1 MAELEGPEFG
11 KADFV
16 LLDEVTMEQFLEN
29 LRRRFSQGRIY
40 TYIGEVVVAVNP
52 YRTLEL
58 YGPPAVERY
67 RGRELYERPPH
78 LFALADAA
86 YKAMKRR
93 AKDTCIVISGR
104 WTVAVGGGCVW
115 GTLGWAPLA
124 QSLPSFARRERG
136 GQDGGQQIHHAVHR
150 RHHQPHPTRRGG
162 EGEERAAEVQ
172 LRPGSL
178 RQRQDQP
185 QRQLQPLRQVHG
197 HQLRLQGRP
206 HRRPHPQLPPGEG
219 AGVPR
224 VGTAGWVLCPRG
236 HCPAPTHC
244 ALFQSRILQQQ
255 PGERNFH
262 AFYQLLLGA
271 PAALLASL
279 HLCRDPGAYRYT
291 REGAQGS
298 ACGDDADG
306 YRAVEEAMA
315 VIGFSPEEMGSV
327 RRILATILHL
337 GNVGFV
343 AEGETAAVEDAAQL
357 SALAELTATAPG
369 SLRQA
374 LLTRT
379 VAAGGGELIE
389 KGHSPK
395 EAAYARDACA
405 KAIYERL
412 FCWIVGRI
420 NASIAAHDYDV
431 RLHGKST
438 VIGVLDIY
446 GFEIFDTNSFEQF
459 CINYCN
465 EKLQQLFIELI
476 LRQEQAE
483 YQREGIAWQS
493 IEYFSNEP
501 IVELVEQ
508 PHRGILALLDEACL
522 AAGTVTDSLF
532 LASMDTRLG
541 RHPHYTSRKLCPT
554 DKTMEFNRD
563 FRIKHYAGDVTYSVE
578 GFLDK
583 NKDTLFQDFKR
594 LFYNSADAVLRAM
607 WPDGEQSITE
617 VTKRPLTTG
626 TLFKNSMVALVEN
639 LASKEP
645 YYVRCIKP
653 NDQKSPTLFDEER
666 CRHQVSYLGLLE
678 NVRVRRA
685 GFAYRQPYHRF
696 LLRYGLRPPS
706 RDPRQPPP
714 APPHLALPPRYKM
727 TCEYTWP
734 NHLMA
739 TDREATQALLE
750 QHGFQDDVAYGHTK
764 VFIRTPRTLFCLEQ
778 ERAQLIPII
787 VLLLQKAWRG
797 ALARRRCR
805 YLRAAYTIMAYY
817 KRHKVKAYLR
827 ELLRRFQAVR
837 TLPDFG
843 KSVVWPEPPAVLA
856 RFQDAS
862 QRLFCRWRARQ
873 IVKNIPPSEMG
884 QIRAKVAAME
894 ALEGLRKDWGCQRSW
909 ARDYLSS
916 PRENPGQALPF
927 ARRLQTLKDKVH
939 FGSVLF
945 SCHVRKIN
953 RFSKSRDRAIL
964 VTDQHLYKLDPRKQY
979 RVMRAL
985 PLSTVTGLSVTSC
998 QAQLVVFH
1006 TQSQDD
1012 LAVCLH
1018 KMQPAED
1025 NRVGEL
1031 VGVLLEHCRAT
1042 KRELQVR
1049 VSDCIQ
1055 LSLRGRRRLLTVET
1069 RPGAV
1074 TPDFGKSRDGF
1085 VLYWP
1090 GR

>member
-29 LRRRFSQGRIY
+29 LRLRFSQGRIY

-52 YRTLEL
+52 YRALEL
-58 YGPPAVERY
+58 YGPTAVERY

-93 AKDTCIVISGR
+93 AKDTCIVISGESGAGK
-104 WTVAVGGGCVW
+104 TEASKYIMQYIAAI
-115 GTLGWAPLA
+115 TN
-124 QSLPSFARRERG
+124 
-136 GQDGGQQIHHAVHR
+136 
-150 RHHQPHPTRRGG
+150 PTQR
-162 EGEERAAEVQ
+162 AEVERVKNV
-172 LRPGSL
+172 LLKSNCVLEAFGNAKTNRNDNSSRFGKYMDINFDFKGDPTG
-178 RQRQDQP
+178 
-185 QRQLQPLRQVHG
+185 G
-197 HQLRLQGRP
+197 HIHNYLL
-206 HRRPHPQLPPGEG
+206 EKS
-219 AGVPR
+219 R
-224 VGTAGWVLCPRG
+224 V
-236 HCPAPTHC
+236 
-244 ALFQSRILQQQ
+244 LQQQ
-255 PGERNFH
+255 SGERNFH

-279 HLCRDPGAYRYT
+279 HLCRDPCAYRYT
-291 REGAQGS
+291 QEGAQGS
-298 ACGDDADG
+298 ACGDDAAG
-306 YRAVEEAMA
+306 YQAVEEAMA

-327 RRILATILHL
+327 RRILAAILLL
-337 GNVGFV
+337 GNVTFV
-343 AEGETAAVEDAAQL
+343 AEDETAAVEDAAQL

-420 NASIAAHDYDV
+420 NAGIAARSYDA

-522 AAGTVTDSLF
+522 AVGTVTDPLF

-594 LFYNSADAVLRAM
+594 LFYNSADPVLQAM

-626 TLFKNSMVALVEN
+626 TLFKNSIVALVEN

-685 GFAYRQPYHRF
+685 GFAYRQPYDRF
-696 LLRYGLRPPS
+696 LL
-706 RDPRQPPP
+706 
-714 APPHLALPPRYKM
+714 RYKM

-750 QHGFQDDVAYGHTK
+750 QHGFQEDVAYGHTK

-817 KRHKVKAYLR
+817 KRHKVKMYLR
-827 ELLRRFQAVR
+827 ELLQRFQAVR

-862 QRLFCRWRARQ
+862 QRLFRRWRARQ
-873 IVKNIPPSEMG
+873 IIKNIPPSDMG
-884 QIRAKVAAME
+884 QIQAKVAAME
-894 ALEGLRKDWGCQRSW
+894 VLAGLRKEWGCQRSW

-916 PRENPGQALPF
+916 PSENPGLALPF
-927 ARRLQTLKDKVH
+927 ARRLQILKDKVH

-945 SCHVRKIN
+945 SCHIRKIN
-953 RFSKSRDRAIL
+953 RFGKSRDRAIL
-964 VTDQHLYKLDPRKQY
+964 VTDQHLYKLDPRQQY
-979 RVMRAL
+979 RVMREL

-1006 TQSQDD
+1006 TRSQED

-1018 KMQPAED
+1018 KMQPAGD

-1055 LSLRGRRRLLTVET
+1055 LSLRGRRRLVTVET
-1069 RPGAV
+1069 RPDVA
-1074 TPDFGKSRDGF
+1074 TPDFGKNRDGF